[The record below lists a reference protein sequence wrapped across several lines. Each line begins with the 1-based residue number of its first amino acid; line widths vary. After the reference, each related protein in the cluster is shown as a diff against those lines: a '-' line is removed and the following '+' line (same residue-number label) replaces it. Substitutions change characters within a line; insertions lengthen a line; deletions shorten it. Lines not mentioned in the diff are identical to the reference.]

1 MPNYP
6 KIEPIK
12 LKDYTSKQSKY
23 KQCAK
28 LPMRSIVLG
37 PSGSGKT
44 VLLQDMILDIY
55 AGCFDKIYIFSPSVN
70 LDHTWLPVKEYIK
83 DKLKIKEDDKEDP
96 IYFDEYDAQ
105 ELLKIIETQT
115 KITNY
120 MKQQKKTKMFNI
132 LIIIDDFA
140 DNPSFSRNSKLL
152 HGLYTRG
159 RHAFISTITATQVLV
174 ALSPVIRKNAT
185 EMYIYK
191 LRNYRDLESLIEE
204 LSALAPKKVLLQMYN
219 TATEEPYSFWYIN
232 LMAKDINKM
241 FFIRFEKRLTLT

>member
-1 MPNYP
+1 MSYP

-23 KQCAK
+23 SQCAK

-44 VLLQDMILDIY
+44 ILLQNMILDIY

-70 LDHTWLPVKEYIK
+70 LDHTWQPVKAYIK
-83 DKLKIKEDDKEDP
+83 DKLKIKDDDKEDP
-96 IYFDEYDAQ
+96 IYYDEYVPE

-120 MKQQKKTKMFNI
+120 MKKEGKTKMFNI
-132 LIIIDDFA
+132 LIIVDDFA
-140 DNPSFSRNSKLL
+140 DCASFSRNSKLL

-185 EMYIYK
+185 ELYVYK

-204 LSALAPKKVLLQMYN
+204 LSALSSKKVLLEMYN
-219 TATEEPYSFWYIN
+219 LATSEPYSFWYIN
-232 LMAKDINKM
+232 LMAKDVNKM
-241 FFIRFEKRLTLT
+241 FHVRFEKHMTIN

>member
-1 MPNYP
+1 MSYP

-23 KQCAK
+23 SQCAK

-44 VLLQDMILDIY
+44 ILLQNMILDIY

-83 DKLKIKEDDKEDP
+83 DKLKIKDDDKEDP
-96 IYFDEYDAQ
+96 IYYDEYVPE

-120 MKQQKKTKMFNI
+120 MKKEGKTKMFNI
-132 LIIIDDFA
+132 LIIVDDFA
-140 DNPSFSRNSKLL
+140 DCASFSRNSKLL

-185 EMYIYK
+185 ELYVYK

-204 LSALAPKKVLLQMYN
+204 LSALSSKKVLLEMYN
-219 TATEEPYSFWYIN
+219 LATSEPYSFWYIN
-232 LMAKDINKM
+232 LMAKDVNKM
-241 FFIRFEKRLTLT
+241 FHVRFEKHMTIN